1 MADLQNDPPAETI
14 AVGNLDDV
22 APPRREP
29 STEPADP
36 AAASPAA
43 GSLERAREL
52 LAAHPIA
59 DGCSG
64 LALALREM
72 PSYDIEDGERMLET
86 DIPRLRDGGVGAQ
99 FWSLHVRG
107 EPTGDRAVTATLE
120 QLDLVRALVAE
131 CPDGLRLALSAGDL
145 ADARNCGRIAALLGP
160 VAGPALGDSLATLR
174 AYHALGVRS
183 VTLAGA
189 RWTQRAGLTPSAR
202 RSSVR

>member
-1 MADLQNDPPAETI
+1 MADLQNDPPAESI
-14 AVGNLDDV
+14 AVGDLDDV

-29 STEPADP
+29 STEPAAP
-36 AAASPAA
+36 AAAGPAAGSPAA
-43 GSLERAREL
+43 RSLERAREL

-64 LALALREM
+64 LGLALREI

-131 CPDGLRLALSAGDL
+131 CPEGLRLALSA
-145 ADARNCGRIAALLGP
+145 A
-160 VAGPALGDSLATLR
+160 
-174 AYHALGVRS
+174 
-183 VTLAGA
+183 
-189 RWTQRAGLTPSAR
+189 
-202 RSSVR
+202 